1 MIIKI
6 NMNEFPEILKF
17 ELGMYVDLFV
27 KWLVN
32 NFGDFFDAL
41 GDGILWFL
49 MKVDNI
55 LQYLPWWIVL
65 IAVFLIGWR
74 LKTLSTGIVFAFM
87 LFWVGSFGLW
97 SLMMDTLAVVL
108 ASVFISLL
116 IGIPVGIIMAYRPRM
131 EMVMQPVLDA
141 MQTMPSFVY
150 LIPAIMLFD
159 LGRVPAVFATTI
171 YAIAPVIRLT
181 NLGIR
186 NVSMEMLEASYS
198 FGASSWQTLIK
209 VQVPQALPTIMT
221 GVNQTTMMAMSMVV
235 IASMIGAQG
244 LGREVL
250 QAINR
255 IDIARGTEA
264 GLAIVI
270 MAIIIDRITQGIADR
285 FKIEK

>member
-1 MIIKI
+1 
-6 NMNEFPEILKF
+6 MNEFPEILKF

>member
-1 MIIKI
+1 
-6 NMNEFPEILKF
+6 
-17 ELGMYVDLFV
+17 V
-27 KWLVN
+27 
-32 NFGDFFDAL
+32 
-41 GDGILWFL
+41 
-49 MKVDNI
+49 
-55 LQYLPWWIVL
+55 
-65 IAVFLIGWR
+65 
-74 LKTLSTGIVFAFM
+74 STGFTFTFM

-108 ASVFISLL
+108 VSTFISII
-116 IGIPVGIIMAYRPRM
+116 IGIPVGILMAYRSKM
-131 EMVMQPVLDA
+131 ETIMQPILDA
-141 MQTMPSFVY
+141 MQTIPSFVY

-181 NLGIR
+181 NLGIK
-186 NVSMEMLEASYS
+186 NVSTEMIEASYS

-209 VQVPQALPTIMT
+209 VQIPQALPTIMT
-221 GVNQTTMMAMSMVV
+221 GVNQTTMMAVSMVV

-250 QAINR
+250 QATNR

-270 MAIIIDRITQGIADR
+270 LAIIIDRITQGIADK
-285 FKIEK
+285 FKIE